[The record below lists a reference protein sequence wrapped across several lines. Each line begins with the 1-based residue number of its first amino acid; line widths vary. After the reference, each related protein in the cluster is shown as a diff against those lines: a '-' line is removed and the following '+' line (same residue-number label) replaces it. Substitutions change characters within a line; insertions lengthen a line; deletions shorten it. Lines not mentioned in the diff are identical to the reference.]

1 MFLLRSTERKCCV
14 GGGVKKGRRRSSK
27 SISGTKRSCPF
38 LFFSFPPFRRRWW
51 REEKEEGKE
60 EGEKIQP
67 LPLSSGT
74 MTAPKWVR
82 EKGKG
87 NTEKSPNK
95 KEIHLPHL
103 GQSLFLIF
111 QSFQFCLYF
120 VQSIDMF
127 GKFTSS
133 ISFLSALSPL
143 LFLSTSPFFPPPLGT
158 VLLHGGGDR
167 RGGGGKGE

>member
-1 MFLLRSTERKCCV
+1 
-14 GGGVKKGRRRSSK
+14 
-27 SISGTKRSCPF
+27 
-38 LFFSFPPFRRRWW
+38 
-51 REEKEEGKE
+51 
-60 EGEKIQP
+60 
-67 LPLSSGT
+67 

-95 KEIHLPHL
+95 KEIHLPHI

-127 GKFTSS
+127 GKFASS

-158 VLLHGGGDR
+158 VLLHGGGDSGWGEGR
-167 RGGGGKGE
+167 IKRPFLSSYFTPLSLLLCFGVSLPKGGTFKGPPSPTFQLLHEGFWGLAAICPANWGWPFSPS